1 MAFCSQCG
9 TSLADQ
15 AFYCSKCGARQPV
28 PGTPGVY
35 QGPPGAAP
43 GMNARTAS
51 MLCYLPFAGWIA
63 ALFVLGSQ
71 RFRTQKDVRFHA
83 FQGLYL
89 FVGWL
94 LIDWVPWFG
103 PFHPHFFPL
112 RAMLKLLVIG
122 TSIFMM
128 VKASREERHSLPLIG
143 ELADRSL

>member
-1 MAFCSQCG
+1 VAFCSQCG
-9 TSLADQ
+9 NSLADH

-28 PGTPGVY
+28 AGTPGVY
-35 QGPPGAAP
+35 QAPAP
-43 GMNARTAS
+43 GMTARTAA

-71 RFRTQKDVRFHA
+71 RFRTDRDARFHA

-94 LIDWVPWFG
+94 LVNWVPWFG
-103 PFHPHFFPL
+103 FGPFHGPFFPL
-112 RAMLKLLVIG
+112 RIMLKLLVIG

-143 ELADRSL
+143 ELAERSL